1 MSADVQE
8 ERGPG
13 KRARRA
19 PRRLV
24 EESFAGVD
32 LDKRLNKEFRRRE
45 AVAATATTLAAA
57 TTTKYA
63 QCHNLFFSNGLY
75 YFLCQIKDD
84 LFYKRMTCK
93 TP

>member
-57 TTTKYA
+57 TTTKYV
-63 QCHNLFFSNGLY
+63 QCHKLFFQTDFIFSAKVN
-75 YFLCQIKDD
+75 
-84 LFYKRMTCK
+84 MTTFRK
-93 TP
+93 G